1 MAGLL
6 SISSRNLPRTAVR
19 ISGGIRSLEGA
30 LEVSLGLRPYHQTR
44 NVLQNLVCVTA
55 IRSAPINSSTVTSN
69 VACRWLQ
76 TERNIST
83 SSHLLNSEVVK
94 VPPFADSVSEGD
106 VKFDKKVGDA
116 VAADEVVM
124 EIETDKTTVGVPSPA
139 HGIIEEIYVADG
151 DTVKAGQQLFKL
163 KITGEAPKASAPK
176 AEAPAPAAAAPPPP
190 PPPPVAATAA
200 AAPPPPPP
208 ASAAAPPPPPP
219 KPTGPISKMPVAAI
233 RHAQAI
239 DAATVKL
246 PPADYSK
253 EITGTRTEQR
263 VKMTRMRLKI
273 ASRLKEAQNTN
284 AMLTTFNEIDMS
296 FIMDFRKQHLE
307 AFQKKYGMKLGFM
320 SAFCKAAAYALQDQ
334 PVVNAV
340 IGDNEI
346 IYRDYVDISVAVASP
361 KGLVVPVLRNVEGM
375 NYADIELA
383 IAGLADK
390 AKKGTLAV
398 EDMDGGTFT
407 ISNGGVFGSLLG
419 TPIIN
424 PPQSSILGMHGIFE
438 RPIAVKGQVVVRPM
452 MYVAL
457 TYDHRLIDGREAVMF
472 LRKIKAAVEDP
483 RIILAGL

>member
-6 SISSRNLPRTAVR
+6 SISSRNLPRTALR
-19 ISGGIRSLEGA
+19 ISGLRSLEGGQQQ
-30 LEVSLGLRPYHQTR
+30 VSNAAGLRSYHQGR
-44 NVLQNLVCVTA
+44 AALQRLVRATGTVSTTVQSS
-55 IRSAPINSSTVTSN
+55 SAASSAS
-69 VACRWLQ
+69 RWLQ
-76 TERNIST
+76 AERGIFT
-83 SSHLLNSEVVK
+83 SARLLNSEVVK

-106 VKFDKKVGDA
+106 IKFDKKVGDA

-124 EIETDKTTVGVPSPA
+124 EIETDKTTVGVPAPA
-139 HGIIEEIYVADG
+139 HGIIEEIYVSDG

-163 KITGEAPKASAPK
+163 KITGQAPAAGAPK

-190 PPPPVAATAA
+190 PPPQVVVAAAAPPPPPAAA

-208 ASAAAPPPPPP
+208 PPS
-219 KPTGPISKMPVAAI
+219 GPISKMPVAAI

-296 FIMDFRKQHLE
+296 YIMDFRKQHLE

-320 SAFCKAAAYALQDQ
+320 SAFTKAAAYALQDQ

-340 IGDNEI
+340 IGENEI
-346 IYRDYVDISVAVASP
+346 VYRDYVDISVAVASP

-375 NYADIELA
+375 NFADIELA

-424 PPQSSILGMHGIFE
+424 PPQSAILGMHGIFE
-438 RPIAVKGQVVVRPM
+438 RPVAIKGQVVVRPM

-457 TYDHRLIDGREAVMF
+457 TYDHRLIDGREAVIF
-472 LRKIKAAVEDP
+472 LRKVKAAVEDP